1 MINHITDVLTKWFV
15 IVHFLNTQ
23 ISYKEI
29 AYSDGR
35 HMSSNVSLGLIQP
48 GDWLNIPAV
57 VAALKKLYVR
67 PVTPE
72 SEHSVAMWVMICLLW
87 RPKLGHSHTKD
98 IEYS

>member
-1 MINHITDVLTKWFV
+1 MINQTIKVLTKLV
-15 IVHFLNTQ
+15 VLLQFLNTQ

-72 SEHSVAMWVMICLLW
+72 SEHSVAM
-87 RPKLGHSHTKD
+87 
-98 IEYS
+98 

>member
-1 MINHITDVLTKWFV
+1 MFSQNYLFFYNFSI
-15 IVHFLNTQ
+15 Q

-57 VAALKKLYVR
+57 VAALKKLYVK

-72 SEHSVAMWVMICLLW
+72 SEHSMAM
-87 RPKLGHSHTKD
+87 
-98 IEYS
+98 